1 MASTTAPTTPESAAP
16 AMPSMRRAFTV
27 PTKLTGDIR
36 SRKSAHE
43 TEAQGAETLFA
54 HSDARIV
61 SFASLSTTSRSGSSS
76 GHGRAQPEEEP
87 MGTLPWTSSTETI
100 VATGMGYTEYWN
112 AEWRADLKL

>member
-27 PTKLTGDIR
+27 PTKLTGDVR
-36 SRKSAHE
+36 ARNSTHE

-61 SFASLSTTSRSGSSS
+61 SFALLSTTSRSGSSP
-76 GHGRAQPEEEP
+76 GRGRAQLEEEP

-100 VATGMGYTEYWN
+100 VATGMGYTKYLIQNGE
-112 AEWRADLKL
+112 LT